1 MKPGRITLTRY
12 IYGIYFLLLTSQAS
26 AEDLPELV
34 GALAVS
40 GIPTTSLFYGGV
52 TTDGGVSYT
61 DNVDANALVTIEG
74 LVKVES
80 SHVSKL
86 GNLYVVVQLGES
98 YFFRSENGNFVGW
111 DLDFNTLGAAKSET
125 TLVPSEPLMILNN
138 VPLGSAGL
146 SGRTFYVY
154 LAYDSIGAPGD
165 LFYSGSPIVLS
176 VKPEE
181 VIESDK
187 DIDASAITPN
197 EIPIVKIIDGDR
209 TVEDSD
215 GSEGETTTIYGTAS
229 DSDGSI
235 LNTVWLVGGSVVATG
250 TSATLPLPDGTTVVT
265 FQVTDN
271 SGNTT
276 EDSITVT
283 VAVPNDPPN
292 ANISSGNL
300 NVSDTDGIAG
310 ESISLSGTASDSDG
324 SILDTV
330 WLVSGSVVATGTSAT
345 LPLPDGSTVVTFQVT
360 DNSGN
365 TTEDSITVTVAAPP
379 ASAESMTIY
388 EASISNQIIQARCVN
403 CHGSNASLRLVRSG
417 ISGYVNTNYNSMV
430 NYIRGGGSSSILSK
444 PQGIGHGGGVQLS
457 TGSPDL
463 SNLMQFVSAVLSE

>member
-1 MKPGRITLTRY
+1 MKSGRITLKRY

-187 DIDASAITPN
+187 AIDASANTPN

-229 DSDGSI
+229 YSDGSI
-235 LNTVWLVGGSVVATG
+235 LNTVWLV
-250 TSATLPLPDGTTVVT
+250 D
-265 FQVTDN
+265 
-271 SGNTT
+271 
-276 EDSITVT
+276 
-283 VAVPNDPPN
+283 
-292 ANISSGNL
+292 
-300 NVSDTDGIAG
+300 
-310 ESISLSGTASDSDG
+310 
-324 SILDTV
+324 
-330 WLVSGSVVATGTSAT
+330 GSVVATGTSAT

-388 EASISNQIIQARCVN
+388 KASISNQIIQARCVN

-417 ISGYVNTNYNSMV
+417 IRGYVNTNYNSMV

>member
-1 MKPGRITLTRY
+1 MKSGRITLKRY

-146 SGRTFYVY
+146 SGRSFYVY

-235 LNTVWLVGGSVVATG
+235 LNTVWLVG
-250 TSATLPLPDGTTVVT
+250 
-265 FQVTDN
+265 
-271 SGNTT
+271 
-276 EDSITVT
+276 
-283 VAVPNDPPN
+283 
-292 ANISSGNL
+292 
-300 NVSDTDGIAG
+300 
-310 ESISLSGTASDSDG
+310 
-324 SILDTV
+324 
-330 WLVSGSVVATGTSAT
+330 GSVVATGTSAT

>member
-1 MKPGRITLTRY
+1 MKSGRITLKRY

-187 DIDASAITPN
+187 AIDASANTPN

-229 DSDGSI
+229 YSDGSI
-235 LNTVWLVGGSVVATG
+235 LNTVWLVG
-250 TSATLPLPDGTTVVT
+250 
-265 FQVTDN
+265 
-271 SGNTT
+271 
-276 EDSITVT
+276 
-283 VAVPNDPPN
+283 
-292 ANISSGNL
+292 
-300 NVSDTDGIAG
+300 
-310 ESISLSGTASDSDG
+310 
-324 SILDTV
+324 
-330 WLVSGSVVATGTSAT
+330 GSVVATGTSAT

-417 ISGYVNTNYNSMV
+417 IRGYVNTNYNSMV